1 MNIVSVDQISKSQGD
16 KLLFEQA
23 TFGIQQSDKIA
34 LIGVNGSGKSSLLN
48 LLTGADTP
56 DSGTI
61 SLRKGLRIGRLDQL
75 PRFCPS
81 HTILEHVLCS
91 DVPAARI
98 VREYETVC
106 KSMQKQTSPQL
117 QQRLEQITARMDQLN
132 AWSLESTVSS
142 LLSELGIDETD
153 IRMDALSGGMVKK
166 VALAQLFIN
175 QSDLL
180 LLDEPTNHLDIDTIE
195 WLESKLQKTGAAVL
209 MITHDRYILDS
220 ICTRILEIDNRRLYS
235 FSGNYAFYL
244 EKKAEIEN
252 SMAVEEQRV
261 KTILKRELQWLG
273 QTPQARATKQ
283 KARIQRV
290 HEMMGSLNGG
300 VQADMEFSISG
311 RRLGKKILE
320 AKHLAKSYDGTRII
334 EDFSHTFKRQER
346 IGVVG
351 PNGSGKT
358 TLLNLLT
365 QRVPTDTGSV
375 EKGVNTHFGV
385 FEQNSGQYQTEKTV
399 LQTIR
404 DIAEVVRMPDGSEIT
419 AGKLLERFLF
429 PPAIHYTPVA
439 KLSGGERRRLH
450 LVRVLMS
457 NPNFL
462 VLDEPT
468 NDLDIKTLSVLEDF
482 LESFSGCLLVVSHDR
497 YFMDRVVDFLFVL
510 DGSGHIGEFP
520 GSYSDYIQYKK
531 EQNSEQ
537 RRLDRQQEQ
546 EKSRGQQ
553 KQSVAKRKLTFNE
566 QRELERLE
574 EEIESLEEEK
584 TELDQRLGGS
594 APDGSPEQFARWG
607 ERYSEVEKLLE
618 QKLSRWEELAAF
630 V

>member
-75 PRFCPS
+75 PRFCPT

-450 LVRVLMS
+450 LVRVLMG

-618 QKLSRWEELAAF
+618 QKLSRWEELASF

>member
-1 MNIVSVDQISKSQGD
+1 MNIVSIDQISKSQGD

-23 TFGIQQSDKIA
+23 GFGIDESDKVA
-34 LIGVNGSGKSSLLN
+34 LIGVNGSGKSTLFN
-48 LLTGADTP
+48 LLSGADTP

-61 SLRKGLRIGRLDQL
+61 SIRKGLRIGKLDQL
-75 PRFCPS
+75 PRFCPK
-81 HTILEHVLCS
+81 HTILEHVLSS
-91 DVPAARI
+91 DLPAAKI

-106 KSMQKQTSPQL
+106 KAMQKEGSPQL
-117 QQRLEQITARMDQLN
+117 QQQLEQISAQMDALG

-142 LLSELGIDETD
+142 LLSELGISETD
-153 IRMDALSGGMVKK
+153 IRMDTLSGGMVKK

-195 WLESKLQKTGAAVL
+195 WLQAKLQKTDSAVL

-220 ICTRILEIDNRRLYS
+220 ICDKILEIDNQRLYS
-235 FSGNYAFYL
+235 YSGNYAYYL
-244 EKKAEIEN
+244 EKKAEIQN
-252 SMAVEEQRV
+252 AVAVEEQRV
-261 KTILKRELQWLG
+261 RTILRRELQWLG
-273 QTPQARATKQ
+273 QTPQARSTKQ

-290 HEMMGSLNGG
+290 HEMMDSLRGG
-300 VQADMEFSISG
+300 RQTSMEFSISG

-320 AKHLAKSYDGTRII
+320 AKKLSKSYDGTRII
-334 EDFSHTFKRQER
+334 ERFTHAFKRQER
-346 IGVVG
+346 IGIVG

-365 QRVPTDTGSV
+365 GRVFPDSGHIDT
-375 EKGVNTHFGV
+375 GVNTHFGV
-385 FEQNSGQYQTEKTV
+385 FEQNSGEFQTEKTV

-404 DIAEVVRMPDGSEIT
+404 EVAEVVTMPDGSEIS

-429 PPAIHYTPVA
+429 SPAIHYTPVA

-482 LESFSGCLLVVSHDR
+482 LENFSGCLLVVSHDR
-497 YFMDRVVDFLFVL
+497 YFMDRVADFLFVL
-510 DGSGHIGEFP
+510 DGSGHISEFP
-520 GSYSDYIQYKK
+520 GSYSDYIHYKK
-531 EQNSEQ
+531 QQLSQ
-537 RRLDRQQEQ
+537 RRRQEKTQREEQKQQE
-546 EKSRGQQ
+546 EKP
-553 KQSVAKRKLTFNE
+553 VAPKRKLTFNE
-566 QRELERLE
+566 QRELEKLE
-574 EEIESLEEEK
+574 EEIESLESEK
-584 TELDQRLGGS
+584 TELSQLLGGG
-594 APDGSPEQFARWG
+594 APEASPDQYTQWG
-607 ERYSEVEKLLE
+607 ARYSEVESLLE
-618 QKLSRWEELAAF
+618 QKLQRWEELAAY